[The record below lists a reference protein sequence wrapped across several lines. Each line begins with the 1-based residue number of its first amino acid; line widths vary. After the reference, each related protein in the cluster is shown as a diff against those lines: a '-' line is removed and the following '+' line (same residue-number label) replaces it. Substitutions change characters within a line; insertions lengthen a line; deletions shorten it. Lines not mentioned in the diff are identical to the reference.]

1 MKININ
7 DNIISEQVITTVDLV
22 GQLLV
27 SIQITGKVPP
37 DHVMKAAILCLAQAR
52 HDLAGEQGLDA

>member
-1 MKININ
+1 MSNNNTIIREQ
-7 DNIISEQVITTVDLV
+7 IISSVDLI

-37 DHVMKAAILCLAQAR
+37 DHVMKAAILVLAQAR
-52 HDLAGEQGLDA
+52 HDLAENNDA